1 MKFWDTTE
9 INSENPIWNE
19 YKLATT
25 KDAKKRVLINLMETY
40 PKIIDYLWN
49 RAETCFGEHNAYLVH
64 ITYKGVNY
72 LKIGYTKNTIEERF
86 GESRY
91 EGAGDMKLIKVIRI
105 AKLQAQGAVEFEGM
119 IKKRIQSIK
128 TEMKMPGK
136 GELFDMNNEPEL
148 CELWDREIHKYNNI
162 VGIKSPN

>member
-1 MKFWDTTE
+1 LE
-9 INSENPIWNE
+9 
-19 YKLATT
+19 LG
-25 KDAKKRVLINLMETY
+25 
-40 PKIIDYLWN
+40 
-49 RAETCFGEHNAYLVH
+49 C
-64 ITYKGVNY
+64 
-72 LKIGYTKNTIEERF
+72 IEERF

-136 GELFDMNNEPEL
+136 GELFDMNNGPEL